1 MTNAS
6 LKDHVKELQ
15 KMLDDVKNQLQDK
28 DKVCKQEKE
37 NMSHEI
43 TALKSKL
50 SSSNAELKNSVSK
63 NKELTV
69 MLESSRGRLY
79 LVMRIKKMI
88 SSRFDWNM

>member
-6 LKDHVKELQ
+6 LKDHVKDLQ

-28 DKVCKQEKE
+28 DKVYKQEKE

-43 TALKSKL
+43 TELESKL
-50 SSSNAELKNSVSK
+50 SLSNAELKNSVSK

-79 LVMRIKKMI
+79 LVMRTKKK
-88 SSRFDWNM
+88 

>member
-28 DKVCKQEKE
+28 DKVYKQEKE

-43 TALKSKL
+43 TELKSKL

-69 MLESSRGRLY
+69 MLSSSRGRLY
-79 LVMRIKKMI
+79 LVMRTKKN
-88 SSRFDWNM
+88 STRFD